1 MNSVEGQMILNK
13 LVNLKVYLE
22 RCCSLFNVGAE
33 LKYQADT
40 QVDYNNVPIY
50 RRVEGIKQEIQQ
62 SLTAIIAELQMCVNQ
77 IDQMKSD
84 NE

>member
-1 MNSVEGQMILNK
+1 MILNK

-22 RCCSLFNVGAE
+22 RCWSLFNVGAE

-40 QVDYNNVPIY
+40 QVDYNMVPIY

-77 IDQMKSD
+77 IDQMKSE

>member
-1 MNSVEGQMILNK
+1 M
-13 LVNLKVYLE
+13 
-22 RCCSLFNVGAE
+22 GAE

-62 SLTAIIAELQMCVNQ
+62 SLTAIITELQMCVNQ

>member
-1 MNSVEGQMILNK
+1 M
-13 LVNLKVYLE
+13 
-22 RCCSLFNVGAE
+22 CGAE

-40 QVDYNNVPIY
+40 QVDYNMVPIY

-77 IDQMKSD
+77 IDQMKSE